1 MNQAPPKSKYRPYF
15 TPSQLGE
22 IIRCVKIASQD
33 SALIRYLEIFSLK
46 IDHGIQAP
54 ALNLAPTLG
63 EKLELGLDEPSQSLE
78 TKRHNAYLT
87 WLSYPNQCSPFE
99 IELTH
104 LYRFENDLMSPEE
117 ETIYLESQGVPAK

>member
-1 MNQAPPKSKYRPYF
+1 MKQSTQKHKYRPYF

-54 ALNLAPTLG
+54 ALNLATPI
-63 EKLELGLDEPSQSLE
+63 EDKLELEDSSSENLSDKRAFSFVKWSQNPASCTPL
-78 TKRHNAYLT
+78 
-87 WLSYPNQCSPFE
+87 E